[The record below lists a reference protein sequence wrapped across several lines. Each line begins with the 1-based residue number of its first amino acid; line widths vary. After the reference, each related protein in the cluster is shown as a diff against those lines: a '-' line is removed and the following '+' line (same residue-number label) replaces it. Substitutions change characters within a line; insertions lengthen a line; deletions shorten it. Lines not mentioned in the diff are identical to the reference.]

1 MSQLHIE
8 NDPEPVFL
16 VFCPGRASQ
25 AAIKPTMAAAQDTAE
40 RLALAYPGHEFM
52 VFESTFVACAARPPR
67 APGAGGAAGAVP
79 PGGGVLHLTAGG
91 RLDT

>member
-40 RLALAYPGHEFM
+40 RLALA
-52 VFESTFVACAARPPR
+52 
-67 APGAGGAAGAVP
+67 
-79 PGGGVLHLTAGG
+79 
-91 RLDT
+91 